1 MMESRCN
8 CLDIIS
14 CLHLASSAFINQC
27 TYELHVCYLN
37 SVIST
42 RAYMCSKMDNQPCVT
57 FEDGTKMPLMA
68 FGTLM
73 KTITV
78 SVYISL
84 KHFDLGAC
92 FYMCIV

>member
-1 MMESRCN
+1 
-8 CLDIIS
+8 
-14 CLHLASSAFINQC
+14 
-27 TYELHVCYLN
+27 
-37 SVIST
+37 
-42 RAYMCSKMDNQPCVT
+42 MDNQPCVT

-84 KHFDLGAC
+84 KHLILEHASN
-92 FYMCIV
+92 V